1 MKKETKP
8 RNKWTQWFVKIVE
21 FILRDYKI
29 EIIPEYQLYKEPMRI
44 DIVVIKLLE
53 DVVIKNAVMK
63 FFRKHNVLEFKGP
76 TDILDI
82 EAFDRV
88 LSYFYAYLS
97 KNSVKFDEATI
108 TFVTVKRPEKLF
120 EILRNERKYKI
131 VSARSSGIYY
141 IKSLGSIP
149 LMQLAVNSELS
160 DSDWLMSSIRDDWTV
175 QEGIEIVKKFE
186 DTRDNDLLRE
196 VMFSLWTANIDIMKE
211 VDEMT
216 IEERKAMKF
225 LDDWAVKSGR
235 AKEWE
240 QQGAQRGMQQGIQE
254 GMQQIFAFLKS
265 GHTLEEAEKKFSFA

>member
-53 DVVIKNAVMK
+53 DAVIKNAVMK
-63 FFRKHNVLEFKGP
+63 FFRKHNILEFKGP
-76 TDILDI
+76 TDILSI

-97 KNSVKFDEATI
+97 KNSVKFDDATI
-108 TFVTVKRPEKLF
+108 TFVTVKKPEKLF
-120 EILRNERKYKI
+120 EILRNDRKYKI
-131 VSARSSGIYY
+131 VCARHSGIYY
-141 IKSLGSIP
+141 IKSSGSFP
-149 LMQLAVNSELS
+149 AMQLVVNSELS
-160 DSDWLMSSIRDDWTV
+160 DSDWLISSIRDNWTV
-175 QEGIEIVKKFE
+175 EEGIEIVKRFE

-240 QQGAQRGMQQGIQE
+240 QEGMQKGMQQGMRQILDILQQE
-254 GMQQIFAFLKS
+254 GYDINSIKS
-265 GHTLEEAEKKFSFA
+265 KLPHSFA